1 MLRNIVRRIIPL
13 LRRHVF
19 LILAAFVLLAV
30 FAILWFPLAYTPLG
44 TIRVWTYVALRM
56 RPFSTAVK
64 DVGSSSLPTK
74 KESRYTGQGTQISP
88 GPQRPAKKWVPVTRT
103 SMRFRAPC
111 EWHAGQQ
118 LGIVGS
124 TLPFSSC
131 GVQSYSAWRLW

>member
-30 FAILWFPLAYTPLG
+30 FAILWLPLAYTPLG

-64 DVGSSSLPTK
+64 DVGSSSLLVNTEGAFYPPRMESARSGPAGGSSGTCYPAIPLQLPGASASSHPCITK
-74 KESRYTGQGTQISP
+74 SDEE
-88 GPQRPAKKWVPVTRT
+88 PQC
-103 SMRFRAPC
+103 SDS
-111 EWHAGQQ
+111 
-118 LGIVGS
+118 VG
-124 TLPFSSC
+124 
-131 GVQSYSAWRLW
+131 